1 MSVDNEVNNC
11 MMLQIK
17 KPLMIYSQTCTLTA
31 VNQGYR
37 FDVSVYGAI
46 ETVGKNFYAQTD
58 LSIAY
63 SPLKYGMLSFET
75 NIKYRNFSLVTTECI
90 SFWAGGMI
98 DKNEWRLG
106 ITAGL
111 RTFMFCGFGNVTPL
125 AGGEVL
131 YARYISERISLR
143 IKERISAVLISNRTL
158 STDTFFGFG
167 FSF

>member
-1 MSVDNEVNNC
+1 
-11 MMLQIK
+11 
-17 KPLMIYSQTCTLTA
+17 MIHRVT
-31 VNQGYR
+31 
-37 FDVSVYGAI
+37 VSA
-46 ETVGKNFYAQTD
+46 VGKNIYAQTD

-90 SFWAGGMI
+90 SFRVGGMI
-98 DKNEWRLG
+98 DENEWRLG
-106 ITAGL
+106 ITGGL
-111 RTFMFCGFGNVTPL
+111 RTFMFSGFGNVTPL

-131 YARYISERISLR
+131 YARYITERISLR
-143 IKERISAVLISNRTL
+143 IKERISVVLLLNRTL